1 MINFDEIM
9 TRLCKA
15 EDILRTTGLLED
27 EKTKALLFETVA
39 DMLEET
45 AKMLKPQKKVEVIE
59 DDE

>member
-1 MINFDEIM
+1 MINFDDIM
-9 TRLCKA
+9 ARLCKA

-39 DMLEET
+39 DMLVET
-45 AKMLKPQKKVEVIE
+45 AKLLRPLQETEVV

>member
-1 MINFDEIM
+1 MINFEDIM
-9 TRLCKA
+9 ARLCKA

-39 DMLEET
+39 DMLVET
-45 AKMLKPQKKVEVIE
+45 AKLLRPLRETEVV

>member
-1 MINFDEIM
+1 MINIDDIM
-9 TRLCKA
+9 TRLCKV

-39 DMLEET
+39 DMLVET
-45 AKMLKPQKKVEVIE
+45 AKLLRPLRETEVV

>member
-1 MINFDEIM
+1 MINFDDIM
-9 TRLCKA
+9 ARLCKA

-39 DMLEET
+39 DMLVET
-45 AKMLKPQKKVEVIE
+45 SKLLRPLQETEVV